1 MYVFNHNRDVTVA
14 AVASNNI
21 VAIEQTSNLDDA
33 AKKLKI
39 ATSKEAEAK
48 LKNYQKRVISMNES
62 LLQLYT
68 NKYSACRDQAQ
79 KLIEKY
85 PDNDSLYLILAS
97 ATYHQHKATK
107 AVEELKKFS
116 EKRPSS
122 LAIRFAAIQ
131 LQLLESQPA
140 AALATLETY
149 MNSVKNDKKAYYKPA
164 IIALLVWLYEQIG
177 QSEKAMETLD
187 EASTV
192 WKNDKSFNNK
202 SDNVAPTSTIKQ
214 TAAFKL
220 KTGRFQDAVSDYEQ
234 LVKADPSDPQAIA
247 GLIAAYAEVDPKKAE
262 QYGNALPAIAL
273 NHLDVDTLEKIVPG
287 VKRGYVKKDP
297 NGVHVK
303 KPKTKKKRAVLLPK
317 NMDPNVKPDP
327 EHWIPKQ
334 ERSTFRMKGKN
345 KKALNKGPQGVSMEG
360 GGIGGTGSANI
371 GGKKYAVSSTPTA
384 AEPTA
389 TTPEPVKV
397 KSTAIPTSSSKAGG
411 KKKKGKG
418 RK

>member
-1 MYVFNHNRDVTVA
+1 M
-14 AVASNNI
+14 SNNI
-21 VAIEQTSNLDDA
+21 VAIEQAKDLEDVS
-33 AKKLKI
+33 KKLKV
-39 ATSKEAEAK
+39 ATSKEAEAR
-48 LKNYQKRVISMNES
+48 LKNYQKRVIAMNES

-79 KLIEKY
+79 KLTEKY
-85 PDNDSLYLILAS
+85 PDNDNLYLILAS

-107 AVEELKKFS
+107 AVEELKKYA

-122 LAIRFAAIQ
+122 LPIRFATIQ

-140 AALATLETY
+140 AALSTLENY
-149 MNSVKNDKKAYYKPA
+149 LVSVKDDKKAYYKPA
-164 IIALLVWLYEQIG
+164 VIALLVWLYEQTG

-187 EASTV
+187 EASTI
-192 WKNDKSFNNK
+192 WKNDNSFK
-202 SDNVAPTSTIKQ
+202 SDTVAPTSTIKQ

-220 KTGRFQDAVSDYEQ
+220 KTGRFQDAVADYEQ
-234 LVKADPSDPQAIA
+234 LVKADPSDAQSIA

-262 QYGNALPAIAL
+262 QYGNALPSIAL
-273 NHLDVDTLEKIVPG
+273 NNLDVDTLEKIVPG

-303 KPKTKKKRAVLLPK
+303 KAKNKKKRATLLPK
-317 NMDPNVKPDP
+317 KLDPNVKPDP
-327 EHWIPKQ
+327 ERWVPKQ

-345 KKALNKGPQGVSMEG
+345 KKALNKGPQGASMEG

-371 GGKKYAVSSTPTA
+371 GGRKAATPAAVVEA
-384 AEPTA
+384 V
-389 TTPEPVKV
+389 PEPVKAKPV
-397 KSTAIPTSSSKAGG
+397 AAPSSKSSGN